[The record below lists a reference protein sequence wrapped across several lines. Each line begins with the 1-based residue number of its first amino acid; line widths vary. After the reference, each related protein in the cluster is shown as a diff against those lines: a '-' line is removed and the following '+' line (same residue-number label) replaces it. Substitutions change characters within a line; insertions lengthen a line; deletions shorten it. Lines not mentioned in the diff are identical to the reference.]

1 MRRLVVTDFRTLDGV
16 IEAPGMEDTASGR
29 NAWALRIT
37 NEDLERYNQHQAYAA
52 DAILLGRR
60 TYEIWAAFWPWAAG
74 DAAFANRMN
83 EMPKYVVSRTL
94 KNAAWNNT
102 TVISGDL

>member
-1 MRRLVVTDFRTLDGV
+1 MRRLIVTDFLTLDGV
-16 IEAPGMEDTASGR
+16 MEAPGMEESSSGR

-37 NEDLERYNQHQAYAA
+37 NDEMERWNQHQAFAA

-74 DAAFANRMN
+74 DEAFSRRMN

-94 KNAAWNNT
+94 KNPTWNN
-102 TVISGDL
+102 S